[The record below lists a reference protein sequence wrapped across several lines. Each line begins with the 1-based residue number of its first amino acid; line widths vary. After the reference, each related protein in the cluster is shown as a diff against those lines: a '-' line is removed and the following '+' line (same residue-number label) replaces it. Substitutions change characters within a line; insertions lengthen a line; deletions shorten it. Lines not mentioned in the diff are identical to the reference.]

1 MTYETKPRVSLAFAH
16 VFFPL
21 PLSLLPPTCPFN
33 RLPTLS
39 SALLT
44 PWAPKSSIAV
54 QNETVETNETNE
66 TEYFCTPG
74 VQQKCGTCSVSALGA
89 HGLPSAKQE
98 QSRVHDVLH
107 GVHCCRQKLIGN
119 NLIRVRREGSFQPST
134 PGKA

>member
-16 VFFPL
+16 VFFSL
-21 PLSLLPPTCPFN
+21 PLSLPPLTCPFD

-66 TEYFCTPG
+66 TEYFLRPRCKEKKVTRP
-74 VQQKCGTCSVSALGA
+74 AR
-89 HGLPSAKQE
+89 AKR
-98 QSRVHDVLH
+98 S
-107 GVHCCRQKLIGN
+107 
-119 NLIRVRREGSFQPST
+119 EGKSFHEV
-134 PGKA
+134 